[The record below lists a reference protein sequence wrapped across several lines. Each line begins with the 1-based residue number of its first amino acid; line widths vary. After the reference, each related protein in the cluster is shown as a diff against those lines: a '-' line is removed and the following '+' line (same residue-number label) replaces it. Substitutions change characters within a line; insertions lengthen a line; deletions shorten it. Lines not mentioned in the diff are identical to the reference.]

1 MKFGIE
7 FGIDDI
13 DYEEE
18 VIFLNRKKKFIFIR
32 LKERMNRSL
41 SRGRIKENEENKRI
55 RFRLEGLVIIK
66 RRKFRKK
73 KDIGFCVD
81 EMSDVV

>member
-73 KDIGFCVD
+73 KDIGFSVD
-81 EMSDVV
+81 KVSDVV

>member
-55 RFRLEGLVIIK
+55 RFRLEGLVILK
-66 RRKFRKK
+66 RWKFRKK
-73 KDIGFCVD
+73 KDIDLSVNKRG
-81 EMSDVV
+81 DVV

>member
-73 KDIGFCVD
+73 KDIGFSDDRV
-81 EMSDVV
+81 SDVV

>member
-55 RFRLEGLVIIK
+55 RFRLEGLVILK

-73 KDIGFCVD
+73 KDIGFSVD

>member
-73 KDIGFCVD
+73 KDIGFSVYRV
-81 EMSDVV
+81 SDVV

>member
-55 RFRLEGLVIIK
+55 RFRLEGLVILK

-73 KDIGFCVD
+73 KDIGFSVD
-81 EMSDVV
+81 KVSDVV

>member
-7 FGIDDI
+7 FGIEDI

-55 RFRLEGLVIIK
+55 RFRLEGLIK

-73 KDIGFCVD
+73 KDIGFSVD
-81 EMSDVV
+81 KVSDVV

>member
-73 KDIGFCVD
+73 KDIGFSVD
-81 EMSDVV
+81 RVSDVV